1 MAGTTLM
8 NYPAVE
14 NMAQVFAT
22 TGDVLDAIAKAL
34 EVAIA
39 AAHAAAF
46 FSLGG
51 SEMLA
56 QYLEGIK
63 PKVEQLS
70 KDSKEVSK
78 DLKNAVKFFRDG
90 DATAQNRF
98 C

>member
-8 NYPAVE
+8 NYPAIE
-14 NMAQVFAT
+14 SMSSVFGT
-22 TGDVLDAIAKAL
+22 TGDVLDGIAKAL
-34 EVAIA
+34 EVAIM

-46 FSLGG
+46 FSFGG
-51 SEMLA
+51 TEMLA
-56 QYLEGIK
+56 QYLENIK

-78 DLKNAVKFFRDG
+78 DLKNAVKYFRDG
-90 DATAQNRF
+90 DQTAMNRF